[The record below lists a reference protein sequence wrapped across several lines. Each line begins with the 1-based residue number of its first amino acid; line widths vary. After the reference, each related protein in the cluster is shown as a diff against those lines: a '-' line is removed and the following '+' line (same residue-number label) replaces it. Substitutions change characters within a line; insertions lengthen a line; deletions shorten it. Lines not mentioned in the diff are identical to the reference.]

1 MQAGNAAV
9 ALSVCRF
16 YKFSVPSISSGKII
30 FTFFLSWLESE

>member
-30 FTFFLSWLESE
+30 FTFFLS